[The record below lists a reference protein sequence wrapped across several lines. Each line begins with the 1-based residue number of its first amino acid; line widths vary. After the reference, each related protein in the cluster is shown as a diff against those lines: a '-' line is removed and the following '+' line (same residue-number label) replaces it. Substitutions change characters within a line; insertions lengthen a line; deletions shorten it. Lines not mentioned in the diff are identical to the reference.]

1 MLFRSVN
8 LVLARADNG
17 GTGEF
22 GLARAD
28 SGETGEFGFS
38 QS

>member
-1 MLFRSVN
+1 MN
-8 LVLARADNG
+8 LVLARADSG
-17 GTGEF
+17 RTGEF